1 MADRNQEPGYK
12 RQEPGTKILYL
23 LMVVSSNVELVEEF
37 VKSRILV
44 AAQLMLDTRSSDI
57 LVQQLGTAGL

>member
-1 MADRNQEPGYK
+1 
-12 RQEPGTKILYL
+12 L

-44 AAQLMLDTRSSDI
+44 AAH
-57 LVQQLGTAGL
+57 VPNV